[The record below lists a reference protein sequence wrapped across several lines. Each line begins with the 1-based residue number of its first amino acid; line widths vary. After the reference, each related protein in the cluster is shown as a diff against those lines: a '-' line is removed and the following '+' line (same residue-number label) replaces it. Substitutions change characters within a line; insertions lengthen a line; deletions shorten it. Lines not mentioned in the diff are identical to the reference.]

1 MSIQTLKPERQE
13 APAGHE
19 PRRVPLIEPSGMV
32 SIDPWWGTIQPQV
45 LHPGIR
51 TVGELEVIEHI
62 DAGGR
67 LIDTRQDHYVDET
80 GTLPGSIAIPWEEIT
95 SHAYLFLADQP
106 IVLFCNG
113 PQCAATPRAVEK
125 LLDAGVR
132 PEAMLYYRG
141 GLQDWM
147 ALGLPTGPPQR
158 QVTGA

>member
-1 MSIQTLKPERQE
+1 MSAETKKLERDK

-19 PRRVPLIEPSGMV
+19 PRRVPIREESGMV

-45 LHPGIR
+45 LHPGIK
-51 TVGELEVIEHI
+51 TVGELEVIEHLRS
-62 DAGGR
+62 GGR
-67 LIDTRQDHYVDET
+67 LIDTRQDEYVAET
-80 GTLPGSIAIPWEEIT
+80 GTLPGSLAIPWEEIT
-95 SHAYLFLADQP
+95 SHAYLFFAEQP

-125 LLDAGVR
+125 LLDAGVT

-158 QVTGA
+158 